1 MGKILPIILAIIV
14 TAAASSTITYLVTID
29 KIETVD
35 GTKIEIKAE
44 PEAEEN
50 EEETEEAEEVEAYE
64 ISGADT
70 VVTGAGKDETFA
82 IKSAH
87 ITKTIDDEDAVIIT
101 YEFTRL
107 KSDAESFAY
116 TTKDA
121 VYQNGAALDNLDASD
136 FTDETVEK
144 YLDKYDN
151 YYSDI
156 KPGYSIEITRAYLLR
171 NTTDDVVVEVE
182 EDDIFSVDLSIS
194 RTFSF

>member
-1 MGKILPIILAIIV
+1 MGKILPIILSIIV

-29 KIETVD
+29 KIETND
-35 GTKIEIKAE
+35 GTQIEIKAE
-44 PEAEEN
+44 PEVEEN
-50 EEETEEAEEVEAYE
+50 VEEEEAEEVEAYE
-64 ISGADT
+64 ISGADA
-70 VVTGAGKDETFA
+70 VVTGAGNDETFA

-107 KSDAESFAY
+107 KSDAKSFAY

-121 VYQNGAALDNLDASD
+121 VYQNGAALDTLDTSD
-136 FTDETVEK
+136 FTDETVQE
-144 YLDKYDN
+144 YLDKHDN

-182 EDDIFSVDLSIS
+182 EDDIFSVDLSVS